1 MLNPAA
7 INPEWLAIGALLS
20 LVFSAVFFSLAT
32 FDADTVAK
40 RIALALAV
48 TCVLAALALSA
59 LFVSYP
65 VEAAGYDTF
74 EPAFDCVRRA
84 GEDL

>member
-1 MLNPAA
+1 MGPL
-7 INPEWLAIGALLS
+7 GC
-20 LVFSAVFFSLAT
+20 SARDRVGVLMSEQSI
-32 FDADTVAK
+32 ADIVAK

-84 GEDL
+84 GE